1 MRPLCAAGARRDKA
15 AGFIRLSQYF
25 NSASVSPRC
34 YNAAR
39 NKGAS
44 MRRAIYA
51 VFVAAAV
58 LASSLL
64 ASSQSHAQSP
74 SATAPPAEN
83 LAAARE
89 LVQTMKA
96 TDQFKALLPTIF
108 EGLKPA
114 FVQGRPEMAK
124 DYDAI
129 MPIII
134 EGASQRLSAFADM
147 LAGIY
152 AQNFSVDELHDLT
165 AFYRS
170 PTGQKLIA
178 RQPII
183 ARASMVAGQQFGQML
198 VADLKEKITEEL
210 KKREQNK

>member
-1 MRPLCAAGARRDKA
+1 MRRRRAARQDRLPHPFVA
-15 AGFIRLSQYF
+15 ALQLGKR
-25 NSASVSPRC
+25 AVAG

-39 NKGAS
+39 QKGTA
-44 MRRAIYA
+44 MRRAIFA
-51 VFVAAAV
+51 AFVAAAILAFSV
-58 LASSLL
+58 LAAGPL
-64 ASSQSHAQSP
+64 QAQSP
-74 SATAPPAEN
+74 PPAPPPAAN

-89 LVQTMKA
+89 LIQVMKA

-114 FVQGRPEMAK
+114 FVQGRPEVAK
-124 DYDAI
+124 EYDAI

-134 EGASQRLSAFADM
+134 EGASQRLAGFADL

-152 AQNFSVDELHDLT
+152 ARNFSVDELHDLS

-170 PTGQKLIA
+170 PTGQKLIT
-178 RQPII
+178 RQPVI
-183 ARASMVAGQQFGQML
+183 ARASMLAGQQFGQAM
-198 VADLKEKITEEL
+198 VADLKEKIAEEL

>member
-1 MRPLCAAGARRDKA
+1 
-15 AGFIRLSQYF
+15 
-25 NSASVSPRC
+25 
-34 YNAAR
+34 
-39 NKGAS
+39 
-44 MRRAIYA
+44 
-51 VFVAAAV
+51 
-58 LASSLL
+58 
-64 ASSQSHAQSP
+64 
-74 SATAPPAEN
+74 
-83 LAAARE
+83 
-89 LVQTMKA
+89 MKA

-124 DYDAI
+124 EYDAI

-134 EGASQRLSAFADM
+134 NGASQRLAAFADM

-178 RQPII
+178 RQPVI
-183 ARASMVAGQQFGQML
+183 ARASMVAGQQFGQI
-198 VADLKEKITEEL
+198 AGGRSQRTDHRRTEKTRAEQVNSRAKTRMAGPAPATRDIKINNQPRITP
-210 KKREQNK
+210 RR

>member
-1 MRPLCAAGARRDKA
+1 
-15 AGFIRLSQYF
+15 
-25 NSASVSPRC
+25 
-34 YNAAR
+34 
-39 NKGAS
+39 
-44 MRRAIYA
+44 MRRAKFA
-51 VFVAAAV
+51 VFIAATI
-58 LASSLL
+58 LALSGL
-64 ASSQSHAQSP
+64 AASPLQAQSP
-74 SATAPPAEN
+74 STASAPAAN

-89 LVQTMKA
+89 LVQVMKA

-124 DYDAI
+124 QYDAI

-134 EGASQRLSAFADM
+134 EGASQRLAAFGDM

-165 AFYRS
+165 AFYHS

-183 ARASMVAGQQFGQML
+183 ARASMAAGQQFGQML
-198 VADLKEKITEEL
+198 AADLKEKIAEEL

>member
-1 MRPLCAAGARRDKA
+1 MRRRCALRQDRRLHSFVAGIQLGKRRG
-15 AGFIRLSQYF
+15 AG
-25 NSASVSPRC
+25 
-34 YNAAR
+34 YNGVR
-39 NKGAS
+39 NKGAP
-44 MRRAIYA
+44 MRRVIFA

-58 LASSLL
+58 LASGPLK
-64 ASSQSHAQSP
+64 AQSP
-74 SATAPPAEN
+74 SGAPVPAEN

-89 LVQTMKA
+89 LVSVMKA

-124 DYDAI
+124 EYDAI

-134 EGASQRLSAFADM
+134 NGASQRLAAFADM
-147 LAGIY
+147 LSGIY

-178 RQPII
+178 RQPVI
-183 ARASMVAGQQFGQML
+183 ARASMQAGQQFGQSL
-198 VADLKEKITEEL
+198 VADLKEQITDEL

>member
-1 MRPLCAAGARRDKA
+1 
-15 AGFIRLSQYF
+15 
-25 NSASVSPRC
+25 
-34 YNAAR
+34 
-39 NKGAS
+39 
-44 MRRAIYA
+44 MRRAIFA

-58 LASSLL
+58 IVSSGLASNPLY
-64 ASSQSHAQSP
+64 AQSP
-74 SATAPPAEN
+74 SANPPPAEN

-89 LVQTMKA
+89 LIQTMKA

-134 EGASQRLSAFADM
+134 DGATQRLNSLADS
-147 LAGIY
+147 LAEIY
-152 AQNFSVDELHDLT
+152 AQNFSVDDLHNLT

-170 PTGQKLIA
+170 PTGQKLLE
-178 RQPII
+178 RQPTI
-183 ARASMVAGQQFGQML
+183 ARASMVAGQQFGQTL
-198 VADLKEKITEEL
+198 VADLKEKIAEEL
-210 KKREQNK
+210 KKREQTK

>member
-1 MRPLCAAGARRDKA
+1 
-15 AGFIRLSQYF
+15 
-25 NSASVSPRC
+25 
-34 YNAAR
+34 
-39 NKGAS
+39 
-44 MRRAIYA
+44 MRRAILA

-58 LASSLL
+58 LA
-64 ASSQSHAQSP
+64 ASPIRAQAP
-74 SATAPPAEN
+74 SGDSAPAEN

-89 LVQTMKA
+89 LIQVMKA

-134 EGASQRLSAFADM
+134 NGATQRLNAFGDM
-147 LAGIY
+147 LATIY

-178 RQPII
+178 RQPAI
-183 ARASMVAGQQFGQML
+183 ARASMVAGQQFGQSL
-198 VADLKEKITEEL
+198 VADLKEQITEEL
-210 KKREQNK
+210 RKREQNK

>member
-1 MRPLCAAGARRDKA
+1 
-15 AGFIRLSQYF
+15 
-25 NSASVSPRC
+25 
-34 YNAAR
+34 
-39 NKGAS
+39 
-44 MRRAIYA
+44 MRRAISA
-51 VFVAAAV
+51 VFVAATILVWSV
-58 LASSLL
+58 LASNPL
-64 ASSQSHAQSP
+64 HAQAP
-74 SATAPPAEN
+74 SAAQPPAEN

-114 FVQGRPEMAK
+114 FVQGRPEMAQQ
-124 DYDAI
+124 YDAI

-134 EGASQRLSAFADM
+134 DGATQRLNAFGDM

-183 ARASMVAGQQFGQML
+183 ARASMAAGQQFGQML

>member
-1 MRPLCAAGARRDKA
+1 MRRWRAPRQDRRLHPFVAGIQLGKRRG
-15 AGFIRLSQYF
+15 AG
-25 NSASVSPRC
+25 
-34 YNAAR
+34 YNGAR
-39 NKGAS
+39 NKGGP
-44 MRRAIYA
+44 MRRVIFA
-51 VFVAAAV
+51 VFIAAAV
-58 LASSLL
+58 LASGPLK
-64 ASSQSHAQSP
+64 AQSP
-74 SATAPPAEN
+74 SGAPVPAEN

-89 LVQTMKA
+89 LVSVMKA

-124 DYDAI
+124 EYDAI

-134 EGASQRLSAFADM
+134 NGASQRLAAFADM
-147 LAGIY
+147 LSGIY

-178 RQPII
+178 RQPVI
-183 ARASMVAGQQFGQML
+183 ARASMQAGQQFGQSL
-198 VADLKEKITEEL
+198 VADLKEQITDEL

>member
-1 MRPLCAAGARRDKA
+1 
-15 AGFIRLSQYF
+15 
-25 NSASVSPRC
+25 
-34 YNAAR
+34 
-39 NKGAS
+39 
-44 MRRAIYA
+44 MRRAIFA

-58 LASSLL
+58 LASGAL
-64 ASSQSHAQSP
+64 ASNPLYAQSP
-74 SATAPPAEN
+74 SAAPAPPEN

-134 EGASQRLSAFADM
+134 DGASQRLSAFADV

-198 VADLKEKITEEL
+198 VADLKEKIAEEL

>member
-1 MRPLCAAGARRDKA
+1 
-15 AGFIRLSQYF
+15 
-25 NSASVSPRC
+25 
-34 YNAAR
+34 
-39 NKGAS
+39 
-44 MRRAIYA
+44 MRRVIFA

-58 LASSLL
+58 LALNVL
-64 ASSQSHAQSP
+64 ASSPLRAQSP
-74 SATAPPAEN
+74 SGAAVPAEN

-124 DYDAI
+124 EYDAI

-134 EGASQRLSAFADM
+134 NGATQRLNAFGDM
-147 LAGIY
+147 LANIY

-170 PTGQKLIA
+170 PTGQKLIE
-178 RQPII
+178 RQPTI
-183 ARASMVAGQQFGQML
+183 ARASMVAGQQFGQSL
-198 VADLKEKITEEL
+198 VADLKEQITEEL

>member
-1 MRPLCAAGARRDKA
+1 
-15 AGFIRLSQYF
+15 
-25 NSASVSPRC
+25 
-34 YNAAR
+34 
-39 NKGAS
+39 
-44 MRRAIYA
+44 MRRALFA
-51 VFVAAAV
+51 VFVAATVFA
-58 LASSLL
+58 ASPL
-64 ASSQSHAQSP
+64 QAQSP
-74 SATAPPAEN
+74 AGAAAPAEN

-89 LVQTMKA
+89 LIQVMKA

-134 EGASQRLSAFADM
+134 NGATQRLNSLADS
-147 LAGIY
+147 LAEIY
-152 AQNFSVDELHDLT
+152 GQNFSVDDLHNLT

-170 PTGQKLIA
+170 PTGQKLLE

-183 ARASMVAGQQFGQML
+183 ARASMAAGQQFGQKL
-198 VADLKEKITEEL
+198 VADLKEQITEEL
-210 KKREQNK
+210 KKREQQNK

>member
-1 MRPLCAAGARRDKA
+1 MRRRRAVRQGRRVHPIVAGIQLGKRRDA
-15 AGFIRLSQYF
+15 D
-25 NSASVSPRC
+25 
-34 YNAAR
+34 YNGAR
-39 NKGAS
+39 NKGAP
-44 MRRAIYA
+44 MRRVIFA
-51 VFVAAAV
+51 VFIAAAV
-58 LASSLL
+58 LASGPLK
-64 ASSQSHAQSP
+64 AQSP
-74 SATAPPAEN
+74 SGAPVPAEN

-89 LVQTMKA
+89 LVSVMKA

-124 DYDAI
+124 EYDAI

-134 EGASQRLSAFADM
+134 NGASQRLAAFADM
-147 LAGIY
+147 LSGIY

-178 RQPII
+178 RQPVI
-183 ARASMVAGQQFGQML
+183 ARASMQAGQQFGQSL
-198 VADLKEKITEEL
+198 VADLKEQITDEL

>member
-1 MRPLCAAGARRDKA
+1 MRRRRAVRQGRRLQPFVAGIQLGKRRD
-15 AGFIRLSQYF
+15 AG
-25 NSASVSPRC
+25 
-34 YNAAR
+34 YNEAR
-39 NKGAS
+39 NKGAP
-44 MRRAIYA
+44 MRRVIFA
-51 VFVAAAV
+51 VFIAAAV
-58 LASSLL
+58 LASGPLK
-64 ASSQSHAQSP
+64 AQSP
-74 SATAPPAEN
+74 SGAPVPAEN

-89 LVQTMKA
+89 LVSVMKA

-124 DYDAI
+124 EYDAI

-134 EGASQRLSAFADM
+134 NGASQRLAAFADM
-147 LAGIY
+147 LSGIY

-178 RQPII
+178 RQPVI
-183 ARASMVAGQQFGQML
+183 ARASMQAGQQFGQSL
-198 VADLKEKITEEL
+198 VADLKEQITDEL

>member
-1 MRPLCAAGARRDKA
+1 MLLGKRAGAGYDA
-15 AGFIRLSQYF
+15 AH
-25 NSASVSPRC
+25 
-34 YNAAR
+34 
-39 NKGAS
+39 NKEAV
-44 MRRAIYA
+44 MRRAIFA

-58 LASSLL
+58 LASSPLK
-64 ASSQSHAQSP
+64 AQSP
-74 SATAPPAEN
+74 SPAPVPVPAEN

-89 LVQTMKA
+89 LVQVMKA

-129 MPIII
+129 MPIVIA
-134 EGASQRLSAFADM
+134 GASERLSSLADM

-152 AQNFSVDELHDLT
+152 AQNFSVDELHSLT

-170 PTGQKLIA
+170 PTGQKLLE
-178 RQPII
+178 RQPVI
-183 ARASMVAGQQFGQML
+183 ARASMAAGQQFGQSL
-198 VADLKEKITEEL
+198 VADLREKIAEEL

>member
-1 MRPLCAAGARRDKA
+1 MRRRRAVRQGRRVHPIVAGIQLGKRRD
-15 AGFIRLSQYF
+15 AG
-25 NSASVSPRC
+25 
-34 YNAAR
+34 YNEAR
-39 NKGAS
+39 NKGAP
-44 MRRAIYA
+44 MRRVIFA
-51 VFVAAAV
+51 VFIAAAV
-58 LASSLL
+58 LASGPLK
-64 ASSQSHAQSP
+64 AQSP
-74 SATAPPAEN
+74 SGAPVPAEN

-89 LVQTMKA
+89 LVSVMKA

-124 DYDAI
+124 EYDAI

-134 EGASQRLSAFADM
+134 NGASQRLAAFADM
-147 LAGIY
+147 LSGIY

-178 RQPII
+178 RQPVI
-183 ARASMVAGQQFGQML
+183 ARASMQAGQQFGQSL
-198 VADLKEKITEEL
+198 VADLKEQITDEL

>member
-1 MRPLCAAGARRDKA
+1 M
-15 AGFIRLSQYF
+15 
-25 NSASVSPRC
+25 
-34 YNAAR
+34 YNAER
-39 NKGAS
+39 NQGAV
-44 MRRAIYA
+44 MRHAVIA
-51 VFVAAAV
+51 VFAAAF
-58 LASSLL
+58 LAAVPAWSQTSSP
-64 ASSQSHAQSP
+64 APAAP
-74 SATAPPAEN
+74 PPAEN

-89 LVQTMKA
+89 LVQVMKA
-96 TDQFKALLPTIF
+96 TDQFKELLPTIF

-124 DYDAI
+124 EYDAI

-134 EGASQRLSAFADM
+134 KGAMQRLNGFADM

-178 RQPII
+178 RQPVI
-183 ARASMVAGQQFGQML
+183 ARASMALGQQFGQSL
-198 VADLKEKITEEL
+198 VNDLKEQITEEL
-210 KKREQNK
+210 RKREQAK

>member
-1 MRPLCAAGARRDKA
+1 
-15 AGFIRLSQYF
+15 
-25 NSASVSPRC
+25 
-34 YNAAR
+34 
-39 NKGAS
+39 
-44 MRRAIYA
+44 MRRAIFA

-58 LASSLL
+58 LAATPLN
-64 ASSQSHAQSP
+64 AQSP
-74 SATAPPAEN
+74 SAAPVPAEN

-89 LVQTMKA
+89 LVSAMKA

-124 DYDAI
+124 EYDAI

-134 EGASQRLSAFADM
+134 NGASQRLAAFADL
-147 LAGIY
+147 LANIY

-178 RQPII
+178 RQPVI
-183 ARASMVAGQQFGQML
+183 ARASMAAGQQFGQSL
-198 VADLKEKITEEL
+198 VADLKEQITEEL

>member
-1 MRPLCAAGARRDKA
+1 MRRRRAPRQGRRLHSFVAGIQLGKRRG
-15 AGFIRLSQYF
+15 AG
-25 NSASVSPRC
+25 
-34 YNAAR
+34 YNGAR
-39 NKGAS
+39 NKGAP
-44 MRRAIYA
+44 MRRVIFA

-58 LASSLL
+58 LASGPLK
-64 ASSQSHAQSP
+64 AQSP
-74 SATAPPAEN
+74 SGAPAPAEN

-89 LVQTMKA
+89 LVSVMKA

-124 DYDAI
+124 EYDAI

-134 EGASQRLSAFADM
+134 NGASQRLAAFADM
-147 LAGIY
+147 LSGIY

-178 RQPII
+178 RQPVI
-183 ARASMVAGQQFGQML
+183 ARASMQAGQQFGQSL
-198 VADLKEKITEEL
+198 VADLKEQITDEL

>member
-1 MRPLCAAGARRDKA
+1 
-15 AGFIRLSQYF
+15 
-25 NSASVSPRC
+25 
-34 YNAAR
+34 
-39 NKGAS
+39 
-44 MRRAIYA
+44 MRRAIFA

-58 LASSLL
+58 LASSVL
-64 ASSQSHAQSP
+64 ASNPLYAQSP
-74 SATAPPAEN
+74 SAAPAPPEN

-129 MPIII
+129 MPIVI
-134 EGASQRLSAFADM
+134 EGATKRLDSLADM

-152 AQNFSVDELHDLT
+152 AQNFTVDELHSLT

-170 PTGQKLIA
+170 PTGQRLLE
-178 RQPII
+178 RQPVI
-183 ARASMVAGQQFGQML
+183 ARASMVAGQQFGQTL

>member
-1 MRPLCAAGARRDKA
+1 MRRQRAPRQGRSLHPFVAVFHLGKRPGAG
-15 AGFIRLSQYF
+15 
-25 NSASVSPRC
+25 

-39 NKGAS
+39 NKGAA
-44 MRRAIYA
+44 MRRAIFA
-51 VFVAAAV
+51 VFAAATILALNV
-58 LASSLL
+58 LA
-64 ASSQSHAQSP
+64 ASPLQAQSP
-74 SATAPPAEN
+74 SATSAPAEN

-89 LVQTMKA
+89 LVQVMKA

-124 DYDAI
+124 EYDAI

-134 EGASQRLSAFADM
+134 NGASQRLNAFADM

-165 AFYRS
+165 AFYHS

-178 RQPII
+178 RQPVI
-183 ARASMVAGQQFGQML
+183 ARASMIVGQQFGQTL
-198 VADLKEKITEEL
+198 VNDLKEKITEEL
-210 KKREQNK
+210 RKREQTK

>member
-1 MRPLCAAGARRDKA
+1 MRRQCAPRQGRRFHPFVAVFQLGNDRA
-15 AGFIRLSQYF
+15 TG
-25 NSASVSPRC
+25 
-34 YNAAR
+34 YNAAH
-39 NKGAS
+39 NKGVS
-44 MRRAIYA
+44 MRRAIFV
-51 VFVAAAV
+51 VFLAAV
-58 LASSLL
+58 VLAVSPLN
-64 ASSQSHAQSP
+64 AQSP
-74 SATAPPAEN
+74 SGTPAPAEN

-89 LVQTMKA
+89 LVQVMRA

-124 DYDAI
+124 EYDAI

-134 EGASQRLSAFADM
+134 NGASQRLNAFGDM
-147 LAGIY
+147 LANIY

-165 AFYRS
+165 AFYHS

-178 RQPII
+178 RQPTI

-198 VADLKEKITEEL
+198 VADLKEQITEEL
-210 KKREQNK
+210 RKREQNK

>member
-1 MRPLCAAGARRDKA
+1 
-15 AGFIRLSQYF
+15 
-25 NSASVSPRC
+25 
-34 YNAAR
+34 
-39 NKGAS
+39 
-44 MRRAIYA
+44 MRRVIFA
-51 VFVAAAV
+51 VFLAAAV
-58 LASSLL
+58 LALAVL
-64 ASSQSHAQSP
+64 ASGPLKAQSP
-74 SATAPPAEN
+74 SGAPVPAEN

-89 LVQTMKA
+89 LVSVMKA

-124 DYDAI
+124 EYDAI

-134 EGASQRLSAFADM
+134 NGASQRLAAFGDM
-147 LAGIY
+147 LSGIY

-178 RQPII
+178 RQPVI
-183 ARASMVAGQQFGQML
+183 ARASMQAGQQFGQSL
-198 VADLKEKITEEL
+198 VADLKEQITDEL
-210 KKREQNK
+210 KKRDQNK

>member
-1 MRPLCAAGARRDKA
+1 
-15 AGFIRLSQYF
+15 
-25 NSASVSPRC
+25 
-34 YNAAR
+34 
-39 NKGAS
+39 
-44 MRRAIYA
+44 MRRTIFA
-51 VFVAAAV
+51 VFVAVAV
-58 LASSLL
+58 LTLSGL
-64 ASSQSHAQSP
+64 ATSPLQAQSP
-74 SATAPPAEN
+74 PAASAPAEN

-89 LVQTMKA
+89 LIQVMKA

-124 DYDAI
+124 EYDAI

-134 EGASQRLSAFADM
+134 EGATQRLNAFGDM

-178 RQPII
+178 RQPVI
-183 ARASMVAGQQFGQML
+183 ARASMTAGQQFGQML
-198 VADLKEKITEEL
+198 VADLKEKIAEEL
-210 KKREQNK
+210 RKREQSK

>member
-1 MRPLCAAGARRDKA
+1 MRHATQGA
-15 AGFIRLSQYF
+15 I
-25 NSASVSPRC
+25 
-34 YNAAR
+34 
-39 NKGAS
+39 
-44 MRRAIYA
+44 MRRAIFA

-58 LASSLL
+58 LA
-64 ASSQSHAQSP
+64 ASPLKAQSP
-74 SATAPPAEN
+74 TTAPAEN

-89 LVQTMKA
+89 LVQVMKA
-96 TDQFKALLPTIF
+96 TEQFKALLPTIF

-134 EGASQRLSAFADM
+134 KGASQRLNAFGDM

-178 RQPII
+178 RQPVI
-183 ARASMVAGQQFGQML
+183 ARASMAAGQQFGQSL
-198 VADLKEKITEEL
+198 VADLKEQITEEL
-210 KKREQNK
+210 RKREQTK

>member
-1 MRPLCAAGARRDKA
+1 
-15 AGFIRLSQYF
+15 
-25 NSASVSPRC
+25 
-34 YNAAR
+34 
-39 NKGAS
+39 
-44 MRRAIYA
+44 MRRAIFA

-58 LASSLL
+58 LAAGPLK
-64 ASSQSHAQSP
+64 AQSP
-74 SATAPPAEN
+74 AAASPPAEN

-89 LVQTMKA
+89 LVQVMKA

-124 DYDAI
+124 EYDAI

-134 EGASQRLSAFADM
+134 NGATQRLNAFADM

-178 RQPII
+178 RQPTI
-183 ARASMVAGQQFGQML
+183 ARASMVAGQQFGQTL

-210 KKREQNK
+210 RKREQNK

>member
-1 MRPLCAAGARRDKA
+1 MRRRRAPRQGRSPHPFVAALQLGKH
-15 AGFIRLSQYF
+15 
-25 NSASVSPRC
+25 PRTG

-39 NKGAS
+39 NKGAA
-44 MRRAIYA
+44 MRRVIFA

-58 LASSLL
+58 LTISPL
-64 ASSQSHAQSP
+64 QAQSP
-74 SATAPPAEN
+74 SGAPVPAEN

-89 LVQTMKA
+89 LIQVMKA

-124 DYDAI
+124 EYDAI

-134 EGASQRLSAFADM
+134 EGATQRLNAFGDM

-178 RQPII
+178 RQPVI
-183 ARASMVAGQQFGQML
+183 ARASMAAGQQFGQLL

-210 KKREQNK
+210 KKHEQTK